1 MKPLSRDEFTL
12 IAKRLEL
19 QSCQEVLNH
28 IERYGQSRNKID
40 IEEMKELEQ
49 KLLLEIFEIQVLLGV
64 DI

>member
-1 MKPLSRDEFTL
+1 MKPLSHDEFTL

-19 QSCQEVLNH
+19 QSCQEVLSH
-28 IERYGQSRNKID
+28 IERYGQSHYKID

-49 KLLLEIFEIQVLLGV
+49 KLLTDLFELQVLRGV